1 MFLRPTE
8 SQTIFLQQLG
18 RGLRIAKY
26 KKYLNVLDFIGNY
39 KKAYLKPY
47 FLAGKTEEEGGDL
60 TDVMDD
66 ENYPE
71 DCLVNFDFRIID
83 LFEYMKYGSK
93 GKETVEE
100 DKEEK
105 LNFALRDEKVNLF
118 SMVEGTDYLK
128 YKYEIMLCK
137 KQKLPARP
145 YLLDIKKSNSTF
157 ALSESGRDYQNK
169 VKDKDLPLKYIA
181 YIDSYI
187 KIKVDQKLFESL
199 YNNGLFST
207 WLPEGPMK
215 YFRWCEEGYITLFR
229 VYELKSQVD

>member
-1 MFLRPTE
+1 
-8 SQTIFLQQLG
+8 
-18 RGLRIAKY
+18 
-26 KKYLNVLDFIGNY
+26 
-39 KKAYLKPY
+39 
-47 FLAGKTEEEGGDL
+47 
-60 TDVMDD
+60 
-66 ENYPE
+66 
-71 DCLVNFDFRIID
+71 
-83 LFEYMKYGSK
+83 MKYGSK

-118 SMVEGTDYLK
+118 SMVQGTDYLK

-145 YLLDIKKSNSTF
+145 YLLDVKKSNSTF
-157 ALSESGRDYQNK
+157 ALSENGRAYQNK

-187 KIKVDQKLFESL
+187 KIKVDEKLFESL

-207 WLPEGPMK
+207 WIPEGPMK
-215 YFRWCEEGYITLFR
+215 YFRGCEEGYITLFR
-229 VYELKSQVD
+229 IYELRSEVDERLLERGRRGRNSFFRLSEDIDLDIVEPVLSDDEFNNIKSNILEIINNCDMLINFEEEEDK